1 MFINRKIELEQ
12 LSDLYRSDRVEL
24 FVLYSRRR
32 VGKTELL
39 RAFCAGKAHIFFIA
53 TLSADSEQLATFS
66 QQVWGFFHTEI
77 PAGFTFPSWEAAFR
91 ALTDLPGRPVV
102 VMDEFAYSSAGIR
115 PFHPFFKRSGM
126 SG

>member
-77 PAGFTFPSWEAAFR
+77 PAGFTFPSWEAAFF
-91 ALTDLPGRPVV
+91 ALADLPGRPAVV
-102 VMDEFAYSSAGIR
+102 LDEFTYLI
-115 PFHPFFKRSGM
+115 SGNKAIP
-126 SG
+126 